1 MIIASIGV
9 ENTDNPKHSLT
20 PYGLHSLLPSHLEHG
35 GLRKKIST
43 RYAAAYENEG
53 EQGRW
58 HIVDALAMVSGLIP
72 VTGWYLIDT
81 WSPGPS
87 MRWFYYSDLMIWGA
101 AFALNITT
109 FVSAHDRLSSVAT
122 DAEQADLYALLPT
135 PVCYEFSDATLQ
147 LAHKVMKSVSAQ
159 CTNVLLEA
167 AGRADAEEG
176 NIDITNPL
184 GLRMVGEAGPA
195 SSVAF
200 LPPVKRAK
208 YAFDLG
214 YYLAMEAMGHGV
226 GWADDHAPIPA
237 QYLNDSVTVEVDVA
251 DVVDFPIEG
260 SLISELEERLME
272 LDMEADASN
281 PG

>member
-1 MIIASIGV
+1 MIIASIGA
-9 ENTDNPKHSLT
+9 ENTDNQNHSLT
-20 PYGLHSLLPSHLEHG
+20 PYALHRILSSHLEVG
-35 GLRKKIST
+35 GLRKKINT
-43 RYAAAYENEG
+43 RYAAAYENDGKEG
-53 EQGRW
+53 QW
-58 HIVDALAMVSGLIP
+58 HIVDALSMVTGLIP

-87 MRWFYYSDLMIWGA
+87 MSWFYYSDLMIWGA
-101 AFALNITT
+101 AFAVTSTT
-109 FVSAHDRLSSVAT
+109 VESTRDSLAAVAT
-122 DAEQADLYALLPT
+122 EEEEVELYNLLPP
-135 PVCYEFSDATLQ
+135 PVYYEFSDAALK
-147 LAHKVMKSVSAQ
+147 LAHKVINSVSAH

-176 NIDITNPL
+176 KIDFTNPY
-184 GLRMVGEAGPA
+184 GLRMVGEMGPL

-237 QYLNDSVTVEVDVA
+237 KYRNNSVNVEVNVR

-272 LDMEADASN
+272 DDDSN